1 MPQIVPGADTIPTYI
16 STSRKYPETRICP
29 MITARNLTK
38 NFDGF
43 MALDGVSFSFEDG
56 EIFGIIGH
64 NGAGKTTLLKIVSGL
79 IVPSSGE
86 LFVND
91 IDVVKNPMALK
102 ENLGYLPEE
111 SRLYETM
118 TAENYLAFF
127 GEIYGLS
134 PQEIRVR
141 SNQLFAALSLEPN
154 GKKIGEFSKGM
165 KRKAAI
171 ARSLI
176 HNPKFLVYDEATS
189 GLDPM
194 TSRFIADYL
203 RRLRSDGKT
212 IVLSAHNLY
221 QVEAICDKVMILR
234 RGKMVAFGT
243 MKELRDEFG
252 SLTYTIFFSIADPEK
267 LLGPCR
273 TYRQEEGFYICEAE
287 DMKELNEVSASIR
300 ESGGNVEKI
309 ESRYPSLEEML
320 VKIGK

>member
-1 MPQIVPGADTIPTYI
+1 
-16 STSRKYPETRICP
+16 
-29 MITARNLTK
+29 MITARNITK
-38 NFDGF
+38 SYDGF

-79 IVPSSGE
+79 VTPTAGE

-91 IDVVKNPMALK
+91 IDVIKNPGALK

-141 SNQLFAALSLEPN
+141 SDQLFAALSLEPD

-176 HNPKFLVYDEATS
+176 HDPSFLVYDEATS

-203 RRLRSDGKT
+203 RRLKAEGKT

-243 MKELRDEFG
+243 MKELREQFG
-252 SLTYTIFFSIADPEK
+252 SLTYAIFFSIADPEK
-267 LLGPCR
+267 LIGHSR
-273 TYRQEEGFYICEAE
+273 TYRQEEGLYVCEAE
-287 DMKELNEVSASIR
+287 SMGELNECTGLIHEA
-300 ESGGNVEKI
+300 GGKVEKI

-320 VKIGK
+320 LKIGK